1 MVDYLLDTF
10 SQHFW
15 QLCTHFRRNG
25 KNYSVVTVRT
35 ERQAAIIH
43 FQLGLA
49 SQALFL
55 DEFKRSVLVIA
66 TWALNVVVLI
76 MLLLFFFIVFEFL

>member
-55 DEFKRSVLVIA
+55 DEFKRPIVKHL
-66 TWALNVVVLI
+66 ALSPTMKRLYQSCTRI
-76 MLLLFFFIVFEFL
+76 IRQSLY